1 MVYNNA
7 ENALSHIKHLEEE
20 IILTV
25 NPTEE
30 DHKALLEQIRT
41 MIIALESGPRKQ
53 DFPAAAAR
61 TRKLTQPIL
70 KTEWDRV
77 RGWRSLRRLWRRLK
91 NMWEKSNH

>member
-1 MVYNNA
+1 MTDEYA
-7 ENALSHIKHLEEE
+7 DLSRIKHLEEE

-41 MIIALESGPRKQ
+41 MIIALENGPRKQ
-53 DFPAAAAR
+53 DFLAAKDK
-61 TRKLTQPIL
+61 TRKLAQTIL

-77 RGWRSLRRLWRRLK
+77 RGWRSLRKLWRRLK
-91 NMWEKSNH
+91 EIWKRLDH